1 MIRTV
6 RSLIVAVVALPLLCA
21 ATARGAGTPAAQCA
35 AAKQKAAT
43 KAAAAKTKC
52 HSKALVLAVATDPAC
67 LQKAELKLQ
76 KAFTT
81 ADAKGGCAITGDVA
95 TVAALVDAFVDDVL
109 GLTPL
114 ISCPG
119 GQIVGGFCWYQGAVN
134 ANCDATC
141 AAHGKVYDDATRTYA
156 GSDGTDAN
164 CESVG
169 TALGLP
175 GFFSTVSFG
184 GFGCFNGG
192 FGNTRDTAPTTSSTA
207 SFSAVRY
214 CACH

>member
-1 MIRTV
+1 MTRTV
-6 RSLIVAVVALPLLCA
+6 RSLITAVVALPLLCA

-43 KAAAAKTKC
+43 KAAKAKTKC
-52 HSKALVLAVATDPAC
+52 HSKALLLALPTDPLC
-67 LQKAELKLQ
+67 LQKADVKLQ
-76 KAFTT
+76 QDFAK
-81 ADAKGGCAITGDVA
+81 ADAKGGCALTGDVA
-95 TVAALVDAFVDDVL
+95 SVGTLVDTFVDDLL

-119 GQIVGGFCWYQGAVN
+119 GQIVGGFCWYDGAIS
-134 ANCDATC
+134 ANCVTTC

-164 CESVG
+164 CASVG
-169 TALGLP
+169 SALGLP
-175 GFFSTVSFG
+175 GFTSTLSFAG
-184 GFGCFNGG
+184 MGCFSAG
-192 FGNTRDTAPTTSSTA
+192 FGNMRDTDPTTSTA
-207 SFSAVRY
+207 SGNAVRY